1 MPEDATQTPR
11 PPEYGSATP
20 GATPGATPSGAAAG
34 STRFFGWLR
43 GLGIVRQNGWAG
55 GVCGGVAAR
64 LGIDPIIVR
73 GIAVVIAI
81 LGGPAF
87 LVYAAAWLLLPDVSG
102 DIHLERLI
110 KGHFEPA
117 MIGIIVLALFSFLPF
132 AQGFWWAGAQFWGG
146 LSWFASVGRVL
157 WSLLIIGLIVAFVI
171 WAARSGRITSV
182 TPAASA
188 APTYPPSTYPS
199 PTTQTSPT
207 DAGGGAAHSASASA
221 APASTLP
228 DPSTGGDASSTAPS
242 AEQATSAT
250 AMPGAAGQPGGDQDA
265 VADWRARQDAWR
277 TEYAAWNA
285 QQADARAI
293 KQQRTAEIR
302 AQAQALAAE
311 SERARR
317 ERRAANPRTSA
328 AYVGI
333 ALGLALVLG
342 GVGSAVVLGSS
353 ASDYSIPIGLAVATA
368 VIGGSI
374 VLAGVLRRRSGFLGF
389 VSIVLIVACLVT
401 VLPPRGRDLVLLY
414 TYYQDPSAVSIYQP
428 LGSTRVSFDDAAAS
442 GHVDISQGVGST
454 EIDLVEGL
462 SARVVITQHAGR
474 SSVNADR
481 MDAEGNSEVVS
492 PSVATNGDE
501 RISTFVIGNGQPTVT
516 IEVDQSVGSVYV
528 AQRESL

>member
-20 GATPGATPSGAAAG
+20 GAAPGATPSSAATG

-55 GVCGGVAAR
+55 GVCGGIAAR

-73 GIAVVIAI
+73 GIAVVVAT

-87 LVYAAAWLLLPDVSG
+87 LVYAAAWLLLPDASG

-117 MIGIIVLALFSFLPF
+117 TIGIIVLALFSFLPF

-146 LSWFASVGRVL
+146 LSWFASVGRAL
-157 WSLLIIGLIVAFVI
+157 WGLLVIGLIVAFVI
-171 WAARSGRITSV
+171 WAARSGRITPVS
-182 TPAASA
+182 PPASA
-188 APTYPPSTYPS
+188 APTYPSSPSPS

-228 DPSTGGDASSTAPS
+228 DPSTGGGASYVAP
-242 AEQATSAT
+242 
-250 AMPGAAGQPGGDQDA
+250 PAGQPGADQDA

-353 ASDYSIPIGLAVATA
+353 ASDYSIPIGLAIATA

-481 MDAEGNSEVVS
+481 MDADGNSEVVS
-492 PSVATNGDE
+492 PSVATTGDE
-501 RISTFVIGNGQPTVT
+501 RISTFVIGDGQPTVT
-516 IEVDQSVGSVYV
+516 IKVDQAVGSVYV